1 MQLLDSDKRLCSA
14 ALIVRLP
21 IHRKAERNSYRSALS
36 AFDRAR
42 RQQKLFLDQ
51 VKLDIQDGWRNLEQ
65 RKREFEISQVRVE
78 LSQNRRDEEILK
90 RELGLGLALDLV
102 DAQNDLINSQNQ
114 LTSALISHTIARL
127 GFWRDMGILF
137 IKEGGQWEE
146 KDYELLQ

>member
-42 RQQKLFLDQ
+42 RQQKLFLGQ
-51 VKLDIQDGWRNLEQ
+51 VKLDIQDGWRNPEQ

-102 DAQNDLINSQNQ
+102 DAQNDLINSQNC
-114 LTSALISHTIARL
+114 LLYTSDAA
-127 GFWRDMGILF
+127 D
-137 IKEGGQWEE
+137 E
-146 KDYELLQ
+146 